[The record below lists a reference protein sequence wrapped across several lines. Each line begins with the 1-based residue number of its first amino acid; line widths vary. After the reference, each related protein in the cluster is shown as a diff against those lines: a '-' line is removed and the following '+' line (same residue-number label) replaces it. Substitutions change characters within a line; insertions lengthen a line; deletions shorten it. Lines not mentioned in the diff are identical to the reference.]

1 MYPNDPGLQEGM
13 ILSDEPGYYEDG
25 SFGIRIESLVRVVR
39 AQTRHTMPSKSVFL
53 TFEPVTVVPIQT
65 KLILPDLMT
74 RQEIDWLNNYH
85 QLCRDRWGDQSIMF
99 PPT

>member
-1 MYPNDPGLQEGM
+1 
-13 ILSDEPGYYEDG
+13 
-25 SFGIRIESLVRVVR
+25 
-39 AQTRHTMPSKSVFL
+39 MPSKSVFL

-85 QLCRDRWGDQSIMF
+85 QLCRDRWGRPEHHVSTYIF
-99 PPT
+99 YIIISL